1 MVQPGKL
8 DKMKTYVVRS
18 EKDKTD
24 FIAFPKRLY
33 RDDSCWVCPLDSE
46 IEGIFNP
53 LKNHAFKHGEAERW
67 LLVDDNGNIAGRV
80 AAFIDQIRSGAN
92 RQPTGGLGFFE
103 VVEDQ
108 AAAFML
114 FDTARE
120 WLMER
125 GIEAMDGPIN
135 FGENDNHWGLLV
147 DGFTQPGF
155 GMPYNKK
162 YYKTFFE
169 EYGFRTYF
177 EQYSYHKDVSAVSV
191 FPERFMK
198 ISEWLAHRPG
208 YSFEHFSYRNPI
220 KYVNDLVTVYN
231 STWSVFKEDFTPLDP
246 ELLKNTMNQGKAFM
260 DEDLIWFAYHNG
272 KPIAFFVIF
281 PDLNQ
286 IIKSFNGRLTPWNMV
301 RFLWFK
307 KTHKMTRMRALVAGV
322 DPSYQNSGVESAIF
336 LELFKV
342 FRRKRWYKELE
353 LSWVGDFNP
362 KMISIYEA
370 LGAARA
376 KTHITYR
383 YMINKD
389 MPFITYKDEMAEK
402 RNERQTH
409 VKN

>member
-1 MVQPGKL
+1 
-8 DKMKTYVVRS
+8 MKSYTVRS
-18 EKDKTD
+18 EKDKID
-24 FIAFPKRLY
+24 FIELPKRLY
-33 RDDSCWVCPLDSE
+33 RDDPYWVCPLDNE
-46 IEGIFNP
+46 IEGIFDP
-53 LKNHAFKHGEAERW
+53 SKNHAFKNGEAERW
-67 LLVDDNGNIAGRV
+67 LLVDDNGTIIGRV
-80 AAFIDQIRSGAN
+80 ASFIDRIRSEAN
-92 RQPTGGLGFFE
+92 RQTTGGLGFFE
-103 VVEDQ
+103 VIEDRD
-108 AAAFML
+108 AAFML
-114 FDTARE
+114 FDTARD
-120 WLMER
+120 WLVER

-147 DGFTQPGF
+147 DGFMQPGF
-155 GMPYNKK
+155 GMPYNKQ
-162 YYKTFFE
+162 YYKAFFE

-177 EQYSYHKDVSAVSV
+177 EQYSYHKDIASVDV

-246 ELLKNTMNQGKAFM
+246 ELLKNTMKQGKAFM

-286 IIKSFNGRLTPWNMV
+286 IIKSFNGKITPWNKV
-301 RFLWFK
+301 KFFWFK
-307 KTHKMTRMRALVAGV
+307 ITHKMTRMRALVAGV
-322 DPSYQNSGVESAIF
+322 DPAYQNSGIESAIF

-362 KMISIYEA
+362 KMMSIYEA
-370 LGAARA
+370 IGAKRA

-383 YMINKD
+383 YMINKNL
-389 MPFITYKDEMAEK
+389 PFITYKEEMAE
-402 RNERQTH
+402 RRGERQSH
-409 VKN
+409 GKK